1 MVLSLENIAIYRDK
15 RLLLKVNARV
25 EKGQVLTIMGPSGA
39 GKSTLL
45 QAIAGQ
51 LQSPFSLTGDIKI
64 NDVAI
69 TGIDAHLRKVGIMF
83 QDALLFEHMT
93 VGENIAFAMPASRK
107 ETKQERNNAINKLLA
122 AVELEGVAHRAV
134 NTLSGGQQARV
145 SLIRTLASQ
154 PQVVLLDEPFSKL
167 DLALRSQ
174 IRSWTFD
181 QLKSRGIP
189 AVLVTH
195 DKDDALA
202 AGGEVIE
209 LLLC

>member
-1 MVLSLENIAIYRDK
+1 VLSLEEIVIYRDK
-15 RLLLKVNARV
+15 EPLLQLSAEVA
-25 EKGQVLTIMGPSGA
+25 KGEVLTVMGPSGA

-51 LQSPFSLTGDIKI
+51 LQAPFTLAGQIKI
-64 NDVAI
+64 NDVVMNN
-69 TGIDAHLRKVGIMF
+69 IDAHLRKVGIMF

-93 VGENIAFAMPASRK
+93 VGENIAFAMP
-107 ETKQERNNAINKLLA
+107 NNAHKNKQMKRDAINELLA
-122 AVELEGVAHRAV
+122 AVELDGLADRAV
-134 NTLSGGQQARV
+134 TTLSGGQQARI

-154 PQVVLLDEPFSKL
+154 PEVVLLDEPFSKL
-167 DLALRSQ
+167 DVALRSQ
-174 IRSWTFD
+174 IRTWTFS
-181 QLKSRGIP
+181 QLKARCIP

-209 LLLC
+209 LQ

>member
-1 MVLSLENIAIYRDK
+1 MLSLENIVIYRDK
-15 RLLLKVNARV
+15 KPLLQLSAEVA
-25 EKGQVLTIMGPSGA
+25 KGEVLTVMGPSGA

-51 LQSPFSLTGDIKI
+51 LKAPFSIAGQIIANGVVI
-64 NDVAI
+64 NDM
-69 TGIDAHLRKVGIMF
+69 DAHLRKVGIMF

-93 VGENIAFAMPASRK
+93 VGENIAFAMPADRQK
-107 ETKQERNNAINKLLA
+107 NKQMKRDAINELLA
-122 AVELEGVAHRAV
+122 AVDLDGIADRAV

-154 PQVVLLDEPFSKL
+154 PDVVLLDEPFSKL
-167 DLALRSQ
+167 DVALRGQ
-174 IRSWTFD
+174 IRSWTFS
-181 QLKSRGIP
+181 QLIARKIP

-202 AGGEVIE
+202 AGGDIIE
-209 LLLC
+209 LL